1 MRWILWL
8 GLLLPA
14 MATAQ
19 EPRIKNKKYQ
29 GLLWEIT
36 GNGLKKPSYL
46 FGTMHVSSKVAFHL
60 ADSFYLGIKGA
71 DVVALETNPETWQ
84 EDLVKYNRAMSE
96 AENMEGNQGRTL
108 PQRYLREETLRFF
121 EYEKR
126 IEEALQSNPSA
137 INSLL
142 YRSYGNMSSDFE
154 EDTYLDMYIYQC
166 GKRWGK
172 KVAGVEN
179 YDESMRLMA
188 EAYLDA
194 ANDKNKKPRMY
205 DRESGFSSD
214 RLQESYRTGNL
225 DWLDSINHYNS
236 TSAAFDEKFLYQR
249 NDIQA
254 NGIDS
259 ILRRG
264 LSLFVGV
271 GAAHLPGERGVIEIL
286 RARGYQLRPVK
297 MGSRDSE
304 HKKLVEKLRVPVS
317 FTTWHTEDGL
327 FQVDVPGTLFAMGEG
342 QNDGQRQFADMA
354 NGSYYMLTRILTN
367 AWLWNHSTNRV
378 QQVIDSLLYENIPGR
393 IISKENFTHNGYPG
407 IKITNRTRRGDVQRY
422 QIYVT
427 PFEVL
432 IFKLSGTGDYVL
444 NGDEADRFFGSIQ
457 IRPYASDGWQD
468 YSPTYG
474 GFAVSL
480 PHKPFIGNDGSWI
493 FDAVDNKSNTQ
504 YRVIRTDVPNHYFAS
519 VDSFDLGLME
529 ESFSASAFIEKRLT
543 RKNLGYQ
550 SYPALEASYRDKSG
564 KYLRARFII
573 QGPHYYT
580 LLARGDK
587 QHKQMDR
594 FFQSFSLAP
603 KHYPPS
609 VVRTD
614 TSLFFAVNSP
624 VYPELDSGITQM
636 PIIQLQVDEQAR
648 KFDPKDELTRSRI
661 IRHDSTGEQIYVEF
675 SKLSPYVSIEDEE
688 KQHRV
693 PGMSYDT
700 SWIVRKATAWSDPS
714 GYQVR
719 EWQLSDTGSSRLLW
733 HQRWYREGIEYNI
746 STQIDT
752 LTPRSRFLTDF
763 FQSFRP
769 LDSLIQQV
777 RAKDKVALFLQDFYS
792 GDSLDRR
799 RAISGL
805 DHLDLDSAHLK
816 DWLAAIKSLEWKE
829 KGYLE
834 VKKEFIGKLSEIRTI
849 EATKALLEIYHV
861 AGDTLE
867 LQNAVLET
875 LLRQETKE
883 GFHQFRDI
891 VMNEPPIIERSNNDY
906 GENFNRLMELYRS
919 MGVMDEYFAA
929 SRNGSFFDELSDSL
943 QLSKTILPDLLPLLN
958 LEEYRRPL
966 MKLMGEMIDSSLLSP
981 EEYSMY
987 YSKFMLEARMAYRK
1001 LLADARTRSMEKA
1014 MKEQEGGGMFS
1025 SFYQNEDE
1033 DHSGEIPSYL
1043 QLLLPFRSEKEAVP
1057 DLINQMLKDGPPVL
1071 RYDLTSLLLDE
1082 GMVVPD
1088 SILEALARDDRYR
1101 YRLYTKLHATDKLS
1115 LFPARWYSHELLAR
1129 SELKANGGYSNMDTL
1144 VYIDRLPAKGEGREG
1159 FVYFFRYGNSQQPNS
1174 WKIATV
1180 GLVPKDAKQYLWPKP
1195 EEKLGYYSRR
1205 RLYLSTQWT
1214 DLSETR
1220 FLEDEP
1226 IKPQLEKQLRKLNV
1240 KKQNSGQRFYEETYR
1255 NSYY

>member
-1 MRWILWL
+1 M
-8 GLLLPA
+8 PA

-46 FGTMHVSSKVAFHL
+46 FGTMHVSSKIAFHL
-60 ADSFYLGIKGA
+60 ADSFYMGIKGA

-96 AENMEGNQGRTL
+96 AEKLEGSGGRNL
-108 PQRYLREETLRFF
+108 PQRYLREETLKFF

-194 ANDKNKKPRMY
+194 ANDKNKKPRFY

-259 ILRRG
+259 ILRSG

-317 FTTWHTEDGL
+317 FKTWNSEDGL
-327 FQVDVPGTLFAMGEG
+327 LQVDVPGTLFAMGEG
-342 QNDGQRQFADMA
+342 QNEEQRQYADMA
-354 NGSYYMLTRILTN
+354 NGSYYMMTRILTN
-367 AWLWNHSTNRV
+367 AWLWNHNTSRV

-393 IISKENFTHNGYPG
+393 IISKETFAHNGYPG

-427 PFEVL
+427 PFEVI

-444 NGDEADRFFGSIQ
+444 NGDEADRFFGSIK
-457 IRPYASDGWQD
+457 IKPYVSQGWQE
-468 YSPTYG
+468 YTPTFG
-474 GFAVSL
+474 GFSISL
-480 PHKPFIGNDGSWI
+480 PHQPFIGNDGSWI
-493 FDAVDNKSNTQ
+493 FDAVDSKSNTQ
-504 YRVIRTDVPNHYFAS
+504 YRVMRTDVPNHYFAS
-519 VDSFDLGLME
+519 EDSFDLGLME
-529 ESFSASAFIEKRLT
+529 ESFSASEFIEKRVT
-543 RKNLGYQ
+543 RKNILYK

-573 QGPHYYT
+573 QGPNYYT
-580 LLARGDK
+580 LIARGDR
-587 QHKQMDR
+587 QNKQMDR
-594 FFQSFSLAP
+594 FFQSFSLEPWQYQSSAT
-603 KHYPPS
+603 
-609 VVRTD
+609 RID
-614 TSLFFAVNSP
+614 TSLYFTVNSP

-636 PIIQLQVDEQAR
+636 PIIQLQVKEQAK

-675 SKLSPYVSIEDEE
+675 AKLSPYESVEDEE
-688 KQHRV
+688 KLHQI

-700 SWIVRKATAWSDPS
+700 SWIVRNAKSYSAP
-714 GYQVR
+714 GGFQVR
-719 EWQLSDTGSSRLLW
+719 EWELSDTGSSRMIW
-733 HQRWYREGIEYNI
+733 HKRWYKEGLAYNI
-746 STQIDT
+746 SAQLDT
-752 LTPRSRFLTDF
+752 LSRKSQFLNDF

-769 LDSLIQQV
+769 LDSLVQQV
-777 RAKDKVALFLQDFYS
+777 KQKDKVALFLQDFNS

-805 DHLDLDSAHLK
+805 DHLDLDSTHLK
-816 DWLAAIKSLEWKE
+816 DWMAAIKSLEWKE
-829 KGYLE
+829 KDYLD
-834 VKKEFIGKLSEIRTI
+834 VKKEFIGKLAEIRTE
-849 EATKALLEIYHV
+849 EATRKLLDLYHV

-875 LLRQETKE
+875 LLRQETE
-883 GFHQFRDI
+883 MSFRQFRDI
-891 VMNEPPIIERSNNDY
+891 VMNEPPIIEKSGNDY
-906 GENFNRLMELYRS
+906 GDNFSRIMELYRN
-919 MGVMDEYFAA
+919 MGMMEDFFA
-929 SRNGSFFDELSDSL
+929 SRQNGSFFDELSDSL
-943 QLSKTILPDLLPLLN
+943 KLSKTILPDLLPLLN
-958 LEEYRRPL
+958 LEEYRKPL
-966 MKLMGEMIDSSLLSP
+966 MKLMSEMIDSSLLSATD
-981 EEYSMY
+981 YSMY

-1001 LLADARTRSMEKA
+1001 LLADARTRSMAKA
-1014 MKEQEGGGMFS
+1014 LKEQEGAGMYS
-1025 SFYQNEDE
+1025 NFYSDNEE
-1033 DHSGEIPSYL
+1033 DDSGEIPSYMK
-1043 QLLLPFRSEKEAVP
+1043 LLLPFHKEKPAVA
-1057 DLINQMLKDGPPVL
+1057 DMVSQMLKDGPAAV
-1071 RYDLTSLLLDE
+1071 RFDMTTLLLDKGIE
-1082 GMVVPD
+1082 VPD
-1088 SILEALARDDRYR
+1088 SILLALAKDDRYR
-1101 YRLYTKLHATDKLS
+1101 YRLYSKLHSIDKLN
-1115 LFPARWYSHELLAR
+1115 LFPSKWYSHELLAL
-1129 SELKANGGYSNMDTL
+1129 SELKSSTDYSEKDTL
-1144 VYIDRLPAKGEGREG
+1144 VYVGRLSAKAEGREG
-1159 FVYFFRYGNSQQPNS
+1159 YVYFFKYGNTQQPNS
-1174 WKIATV
+1174 WKIATA
-1180 GLVPKDAKQYLWPKP
+1180 GLVPTEANQYLWPRLKG
-1195 EEKLGYYSRR
+1195 KAGNLASRR
-1205 RLYLSTQWT
+1205 ILLNSQWT
-1214 DLSETR
+1214 DISETR
-1220 FLEDEP
+1220 LLEDEP
-1226 IKPQLEKQLRKLNV
+1226 LKPQLEKQLRKLYV
-1240 KKQNSGQRFYEETYR
+1240 MTKESGRRFYEDNYR